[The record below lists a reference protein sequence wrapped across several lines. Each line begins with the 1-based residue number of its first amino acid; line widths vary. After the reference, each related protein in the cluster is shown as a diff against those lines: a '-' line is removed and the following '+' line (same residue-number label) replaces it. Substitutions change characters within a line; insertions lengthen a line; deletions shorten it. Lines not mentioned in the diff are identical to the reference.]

1 MRGGRPTT
9 KTKAAAKAA
18 PENQLADRTRA
29 ARLAKSPKS
38 AVAPPSRRK
47 STLLKILLND
57 AALSAADKKV
67 IRAAARGTIDAG
79 DLAAMVA
86 YQVIFT
92 RRAYEAEEL
101 TAKDAIVSLN
111 KAASQMQAAIQ
122 LSEGDAAGA
131 TSIAVSFT
139 LDGLPSADHGKAR
152 PAPGPTGDLID
163 VEA

>member
-1 MRGGRPTT
+1 MRAGRPTS

-18 PENQLADRTRA
+18 PENQLADRTRG
-29 ARLAKSPKS
+29 RKLAKAATSK
-38 AVAPPSRRK
+38 ASRRK

-57 AALSAADKKV
+57 ASLSAADRKV
-67 IRAAARGTIDAG
+67 IKAAAKGTIDAS

-92 RRAYEAEEL
+92 RRAYEADEL

-122 LSEGDAAGA
+122 LGEGDAGGA
-131 TSIAVSFT
+131 TSIAVAFS
-139 LDGLPSADHGKAR
+139 LEGLPSAEHGLAR
-152 PAPGPTGDLID
+152 PPPGPTGDIID

>member
-1 MRGGRPTT
+1 MRAGRPSS

-18 PENQLADRTRA
+18 PENQLVDRTRG

-38 AVAPPSRRK
+38 AAAPRK
-47 STLLKILLND
+47 STLIKILLKD
-57 AALSAADKKV
+57 SRLTASDKRTIK
-67 IRAAARGTIDAG
+67 AAAKAPLDAS

-92 RRAYEAEEL
+92 RRAYEADEL

-122 LSEGDAAGA
+122 LGESDAGGA
-131 TSIAVSFT
+131 TSISVEFT
-139 LDGLPSADHGKAR
+139 LAGLPSAEHGKAR
-152 PAPGPTGDLID
+152 RPPGPVGDIID